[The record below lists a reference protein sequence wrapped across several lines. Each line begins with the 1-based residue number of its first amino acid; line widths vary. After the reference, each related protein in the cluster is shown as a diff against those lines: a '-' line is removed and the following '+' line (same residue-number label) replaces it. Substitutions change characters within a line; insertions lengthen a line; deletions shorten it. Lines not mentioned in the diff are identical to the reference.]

1 MYLLSMVHVF
11 SPPGFDKDEDE
22 EAYNAQI
29 IIRQSAFY
37 GPFQESFAEIA
48 TPHTMEQLQAV
59 EQVIEEN
66 RGRTPYS
73 NGLAMLFG
81 KEDIDFLHD
90 IMKPDPRDRWSARR
104 LLQHPWFHSN
114 CT

>member
-1 MYLLSMVHVF
+1 MVHVF

-48 TPHTMEQLQAV
+48 TPHTVDLKT
-59 EQVIEEN
+59 IETCAK
-66 RGRTPYS
+66 R
-73 NGLAMLFG
+73 M
-81 KEDIDFLHD
+81 
-90 IMKPDPRDRWSARR
+90 ARA
-104 LLQHPWFHSN
+104 P
-114 CT
+114 